1 MNLEKSSTNIRKM
14 DEAMKASAI
23 LDKKTEEYVESEVIL
38 EGSSGTALE
47 NIGTMDEYIAATDI
61 PDQHH

>member
-14 DEAMKASAI
+14 DESMKASAI
-23 LDKKTEEYVESEVIL
+23 IDKNTAEYVESEVLL
-38 EGSSGTALE
+38 EGCSGAAIE
-47 NIGTMDEYIAATDI
+47 NIGTMDEDVAATAI

>member
-1 MNLEKSSTNIRKM
+1 M

-23 LDKKTEEYVESEVIL
+23 IDKNTAEYVESEVLL
-38 EGSSGTALE
+38 EGCSGAAIE
-47 NIGTMDEYIAATDI
+47 NIGTMDEDIVATDI